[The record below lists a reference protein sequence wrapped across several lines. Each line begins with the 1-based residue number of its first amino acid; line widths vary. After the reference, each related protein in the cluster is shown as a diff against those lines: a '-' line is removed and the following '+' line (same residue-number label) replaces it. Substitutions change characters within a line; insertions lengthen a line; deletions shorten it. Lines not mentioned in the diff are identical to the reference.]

1 MLKFFNASQKNS
13 IKKLNLILDKRKSG
27 QSSKLPSVKRILA
40 NVKKNGD
47 KAVIKYE
54 KKFSKL
60 RSNPKKLKFSKT
72 EISQISKSINK
83 KLKKSIDIA
92 YNRIKNFHSKQKFL
106 PFKIRD
112 KFNNELLY
120 KYSPIDRSEYM
131 CQVEQQ
137 VIKYSSYELY
147 SCKCCRC

>member
-1 MLKFFNASQKNS
+1 MRVKNS

-40 NVKKNGD
+40 NVKKMET
-47 KAVIKYE
+47 KQLLSM

-106 PFKIRD
+106 PLKLEINLIMNYFISILR
-112 KFNNELLY
+112 
-120 KYSPIDRSEYM
+120 
-131 CQVEQQ
+131 
-137 VIKYSSYELY
+137 
-147 SCKCCRC
+147 

>member
-54 KKFSKL
+54 KK
-60 RSNPKKLKFSKT
+60 
-72 EISQISKSINK
+72 I
-83 KLKKSIDIA
+83 
-92 YNRIKNFHSKQKFL
+92 
-106 PFKIRD
+106 FKI
-112 KFNNELLY
+112 K
-120 KYSPIDRSEYM
+120 
-131 CQVEQQ
+131 V
-137 VIKYSSYELY
+137 
-147 SCKCCRC
+147 